1 MGISKQFLK
10 EQAKR
15 IETNYGKD
23 RFVMNPDIFDLWYE
37 MFADC
42 DEEGLRLAVTKCIKE
57 SEFPPNIAGLMKYY
71 RQLDEERCELG
82 ETIKAQYRKMRSF
95 WGEEYD
101 KETHQ
106 AIIEYL
112 MRFPKKTRKVEM
124 IELSQRAISFS
135 FNCDGCGRKDK
146 PTIKEY
152 IEGER

>member
-1 MGISKQFLK
+1 MDAKFLR
-10 EQAKR
+10 EQMIR
-15 IETNYGKD
+15 LETNYGAE
-23 RFVMNPDIFDLWYE
+23 RFKISKEIFDLWVE

-42 DEEGLRLAVTKCIKE
+42 DEEGFKLAVTKCIQE
-57 SEFPPNIAGLMKYY
+57 SEYAPNIAGLMKYY
-71 RQLDEERCELG
+71 KQLDEERSELG
-82 ETIKAQYRKMRSF
+82 DTIKAQYRKMRSF
-95 WGEEYD
+95 WPEEYD
-101 KETHQ
+101 SDTYK
-106 AIIEYL
+106 AIVEYL